1 MQPNYLP
8 DLESLR
14 CFEAA
19 ARHLSF
25 RSAAR
30 EVALSPP
37 GFSDRIQRLEDDLG
51 CALFVRTTRRVA
63 LTDDGSRLL
72 PHARALLSGARALV
86 VAMASGGAPPVEL
99 TIGTRFELGISWLTP
114 LLDALKE
121 RAPARQLHLV
131 FGDSP
136 DLLEKTHK
144 GAVDATV
151 TSARLGTSRFAYALL
166 HEERYVFVGAPSLV
180 DERPLK
186 RADDARIHTLI
197 DAGEGLPLFRYLRDA
212 SPADEPWTFS
222 GIELLGAIGAIRLRV
237 LAGAGVAVLPHY
249 LVEPD
254 LQKGTLKEL
263 LPRRPLDSDHF
274 RLVWREG
281 HPMEHELHALAADL
295 RVFPLT

>member
-1 MQPNYLP
+1 MLP

-14 CFEAA
+14 CFDAA
-19 ARHLSF
+19 ATHLSF
-25 RSAAR
+25 RVAAR
-30 EVALSPP
+30 AVALSPAAL
-37 GFSDRIQRLEDDLG
+37 GDRIKRLEEQL
-51 CALFVRTTRRVA
+51 AAPLFVRTTRRVA
-63 LTDDGSRLL
+63 LTPAGHRLVAQARRVLDEAGKCRHVASDDTTAI
-72 PHARALLSGARALV
+72 PF
-86 VAMASGGAPPVEL
+86 EL

-151 TSARLGTSRFAYALL
+151 TSARLGTARFAYALL

-186 RADDARIHTLI
+186 RADDARVHTLI

-222 GIELLGAIGAIRLRV
+222 GVELLGAIGAIRLRV

-254 LQKGTLKEL
+254 LAKGTLREL
-263 LPRRPLDSDHF
+263 LPRRALDSDHF

-281 HPMEHELHALAADL
+281 HPMEHELHALAADM